1 LAAISAHYAALGPDD
16 QLGIFNDTA
25 SLAYVGQEPMSAFLD
40 LTEALPPDAD
50 PVVAQALTDRLS
62 GLDDLYS
69 GLPTQK
75 AYRAYARRV
84 LGRMF
89 ARVGWNKAAGESDN
103 TSSLR
108 SSLIIDLGQVG
119 DTDVLAEARRRFA
132 SYVAD
137 PSSLDAATRQAVLR
151 IVAVHADT
159 SIWDQLHAMA
169 KAAKTQLEQQEF
181 YILLSAVQDDGLAQ
195 RALDLAASGEP
206 PATTMPGMIRMVSV
220 RHPALAFTFAAAHWD
235 QIAKVLEPTSQG
247 SYMPRLIGN
256 ASDATLIPKLD
267 AFAKDHIPESARQD
281 LRKAEATIRYLAKVR
296 AERLP
301 EADKWIAAHGG

>member
-1 LAAISAHYAALGPDD
+1 
-16 QLGIFNDTA
+16 
-25 SLAYVGQEPMSAFLD
+25 
-40 LTEALPPDAD
+40 
-50 PVVAQALTDRLS
+50 
-62 GLDDLYS
+62 
-69 GLPTQK
+69 
-75 AYRAYARRV
+75 
-84 LGRMF
+84 
-89 ARVGWNKAAGESDN
+89 
-103 TSSLR
+103 
-108 SSLIIDLGQVG
+108 
-119 DTDVLAEARRRFA
+119 
-132 SYVAD
+132 
-137 PSSLDAATRQAVLR
+137 
-151 IVAVHADT
+151 
-159 SIWDQLHAMA
+159 
-169 KAAKTQLEQQEF
+169 
-181 YILLSAVQDDGLAQ
+181 VQDDGLAQ